1 VFIVAR
7 KRRVTPAQALTVRG
21 VSADHHRIRVPLHPQ
36 CAQFLEM
43 VEQAGEPPLYELSP
57 EAARAGAEAQAEL
70 IGPGPEVAA
79 VDDIAVPVR
88 DDEIPAR
95 RYEPES
101 SSATLVWFPGGG
113 WVFDGLDNHDAM
125 CRRLAHVAGSTV
137 ICVGH
142 RLAPEHRFPAPL
154 DDCWDALNWAAQQHP
169 SVPLMVGGDSSGG
182 NLAAVCALRARD
194 RGRPALALQVL
205 VYPVTDHD
213 MTTASYVE
221 HGAGALVGRQE
232 MEWFWNHYVVD
243 VAQRETSD
251 VSPLRAPD
259 VSKLPPA
266 IVAVAEYDPLRD
278 DGLAYAE
285 RLRAA
290 GTDVTLRRYDVVF
303 HGYFSMVNVFERAN
317 EAIDAVGGDI
327 RSAISAQAVR

>member
-1 VFIVAR
+1 
-7 KRRVTPAQALTVRG
+7 
-21 VSADHHRIRVPLHPQ
+21 
-36 CAQFLEM
+36 M
-43 VEQAGEPPLYELSP
+43 VEFAGQPPLYELP
-57 EAARAGAEAQAEL
+57 LEAARAGARAQANL

-88 DDEIPAR
+88 DGEIAAR
-95 RYEPES
+95 RYEPVNS
-101 SSATLVWFPGGG
+101 HATLVWFPGGG
-113 WVFDGLDNHDAM
+113 WVLEGLGTHDAM
-125 CRRLAHVAGSTV
+125 SRRLANAAGATV
-137 ICVGH
+137 ICVGY
-142 RLAPEHRFPAPL
+142 RLAPEHRFPTPL

-169 SVPLMVGGDSSGG
+169 SVPLVVGGDSSGG

-221 HGAGALVGRQE
+221 HGADGLVGKHE
-232 MEWFWNHYVVD
+232 MEWFWNHYVD
-243 VAQRETSD
+243 VAQREHSE

-290 GTDVTLRRYDVVF
+290 GTDVTLRHYDDVF
-303 HGYFSMVNVFERAN
+303 HGFFSMVNLFERSD
-317 EAIDAVGGDI
+317 EAVEAVGGDI
-327 RSAISAQAVR
+327 RAAISAQTVHWPAAQTPRSGAF

>member
-1 VFIVAR
+1 
-7 KRRVTPAQALTVRG
+7 
-21 VSADHHRIRVPLHPQ
+21 
-36 CAQFLEM
+36 M
-43 VEQAGEPPLYELSP
+43 VEQAGAPPLYELSP
-57 EAARAGAEAQAEL
+57 GAARAGAEAQLEL

-88 DDEIPAR
+88 GGEIPAR

-113 WVFDGLDNHDAM
+113 WVFEGLDNHDAM
-125 CRRLAHVAGSTV
+125 CRRLANVAGSTV

-154 DDCWDALNWAAQQHP
+154 EDCWDALNWAAQQHP

-205 VYPVTDHD
+205 VYPVTDHE

-221 HGAGALVGRQE
+221 HGADALVGRQE
-232 MEWFWNHYVVD
+232 MEWFWNHYVAD
-243 VAQRETSD
+243 VAQRENSE

-290 GTDVTLRRYDVVF
+290 GTDVTVRRYDDVF
-303 HGYFSMVNVFERAN
+303 HGFFSMVNVFERGN
-317 EAIDAVGGDI
+317 EAVEAVGGDI
-327 RSAISAQAVR
+327 RAAISARACADLLPWSRASTGCTRPTLPQRLPRRGRRKAA